1 MQSFGLRRRA
11 VAPLV
16 CLAALACSSK
26 KSGDEP
32 AGPSSGVGGAPTGA
46 GGTVSPGQGGGA
58 GSGAATP
65 APVGGNVGNQGGTTA
80 TNGGNQAQGGTLAS
94 STGGRLTF
102 ASAGRGGAIVLLPP
116 DDPGAGGAAT
126 VCSSLQVVPGIPTV
140 LILVDNS
147 SSMFEPIDDSPWKLL
162 YSTLMADD
170 GAIKSLAPKVR
181 FGFTSYK
188 GNATAQMDET
198 DPACATLTSVP
209 IALDNFAAIDKTYT
223 TLGAEW
229 MPGIKWETP
238 TGHALARA
246 ATDLAAFKGDPPGPK
261 SILLVTDG
269 NPNTCQIV
277 DPQCGQD
284 LSIKAVQDAF
294 TAGIKTFVVGIG
306 EVIEGNVGC
315 EPEWGRCGPD
325 HLQDIANAGL
335 GLPVEPPPETFI
347 WQSCADRYGRVL
359 QGTYDTTAMPGTAK
373 FYTAEN
379 AAQLTTAIEELLTAL
394 ACTVEMDVRV
404 TGNPALGS
412 VLVGTAKEPQV
423 YGDANGWKLEDNRYQ
438 VTLQGAACEKFKAE
452 QTLDINFPCDP
463 LTGMPVAVKR

>member
-1 MQSFGLRRRA
+1 
-11 VAPLV
+11 V
-16 CLAALACSSK
+16 
-26 KSGDEP
+26 
-32 AGPSSGVGGAPTGA
+32 
-46 GGTVSPGQGGGA
+46 GGTVSGE
-58 GSGAATP
+58 
-65 APVGGNVGNQGGTTA
+65 GGTTGA
-80 TNGGNQAQGGTLAS
+80 NGGSQALGGTIAS
-94 STGGRLTF
+94 SSGGKITF
-102 ASAGRGGAIVLLPP
+102 SSAGRGGAFVLLPP
-116 DDPGAGGAAT
+116 DEPGAGGAAG

-147 SSMFEPIDDSPWKLL
+147 SSMFEPTDKSPWDLL

-170 GAIKSLAPKVR
+170 GAIKTLAPKVR
-181 FGFTSYK
+181 FGFTSFK
-188 GNATAQMDET
+188 GNNIPQMDET
-198 DPACATLTSVP
+198 GEACATLTSVP

-223 TLGAEW
+223 MLGAEW

-246 ATDLAAFKGDPPGPK
+246 ATELAAFQGDPPGPK

-284 LSIKAVQDAF
+284 LSIKAVQDAY

-306 EVIEGNVGC
+306 EVIVGNNGC
-315 EPEWGRCGPD
+315 EPSWGRCGPN

-335 GLPVEPPPETFI
+335 GLPVEPPPETFV
-347 WQSCADRYGRVL
+347 WQSCADAYGREL
-359 QGTYDTTAMPGTAK
+359 QGTYDTTGMPGAAK

-404 TGNPALGS
+404 TGNPAVGS
-412 VLVGTAKEPQV
+412 VLVGVGKEPQV
-423 YGDANGWKLEDNRYQ
+423 YGDPNGWKLEDNRYQ

-452 QTLDINFPCDP
+452 QTLDITFPCDP

>member
-1 MQSFGLRRRA
+1 MQSFGLGRLA

-16 CLAALACSSK
+16 CLAALSCSTK

-32 AGPSSGVGGAPTGA
+32 GAPSSGVGGAPTGA
-46 GGTVSPGQGGGA
+46 GGTASPGQGGSTGA
-58 GSGAATP
+58 GAAAPAGGATSSQ
-65 APVGGNVGNQGGTTA
+65 GGNPTSSEGGTQSA
-80 TNGGNQAQGGTLAS
+80 GGTVS
-94 STGGRLTF
+94 STTGGKITF
-102 ASAGRGGAIVLLPP
+102 SSAGRGGAFVLLPP
-116 DDPGAGGAAT
+116 EEPGAGGAPG

-147 SSMFEPIDDSPWKLL
+147 SSMFEPTDKSPWNLL

-170 GAIKSLAPKVR
+170 GAIKALASKVR
-181 FGFTSYK
+181 FGFTSFK
-188 GNATAQMDET
+188 GNAMARMNETDET
-198 DPACATLTSVP
+198 CATLTSVP

-223 TLGAEW
+223 MLGAEW

-238 TGHALARA
+238 TGHALSRA
-246 ATDLAAFKGDPPGPK
+246 AADLAAFTGDPPGPK

-284 LSIKAVQDAF
+284 LSVKAVQDAF

-306 EVIEGNVGC
+306 EVIVGNVGC
-315 EPEWGRCGPD
+315 EPTWGRCGPD
-325 HLQDIANAGL
+325 HLQDLANAGL
-335 GLPVEPPPETFI
+335 GLPVAPPPETFV
-347 WQSCADRYGRVL
+347 WQSCADAYGREL
-359 QGTYDTTAMPGTAK
+359 QGTYDAAGMPGEAK

-379 AAQLTTAIEELLTAL
+379 AAQLTSAIEELLTAL

-412 VLVGTAKEPQV
+412 VLVGVGKEPQV
-423 YGDANGWKLEDNRYQ
+423 YGDPNGWKLEDNRYQ

>member
-1 MQSFGLRRRA
+1 M
-11 VAPLV
+11 APLV
-16 CLAALACSSK
+16 CLAALSCSSK
-26 KSGDEP
+26 KAGDEP
-32 AGPSSGVGGAPTGA
+32 SVPSSGVGGTPTGA
-46 GGTVSPGQGGGA
+46 GGTVSPGQGGSTGA
-58 GSGAATP
+58 GATTP
-65 APVGGNVGNQGGTTA
+65 APVGGSVGSVGGATA
-80 TNGGNQAQGGTLAS
+80 TNGGSEARGGTVAAT
-94 STGGRLTF
+94 TGGKISF
-102 ASAGRGGAIVLLPP
+102 ANAGRGGAFVLLPP
-116 DDPGAGGAAT
+116 DEPGAGGAAG

-147 SSMFEPIDDSPWKLL
+147 SSMFEPTDKSPWNLL

-170 GAIKSLAPKVR
+170 GAIKTLAPKVR
-181 FGFTSYK
+181 FGFTSFK
-188 GNATAQMDET
+188 GNAMAQMDET
-198 DPACATLTSVP
+198 GEACATLTSVP

-246 ATDLAAFKGDPPGPK
+246 ATDLAAFQGDPPGPK

-284 LSIKAVQDAF
+284 LSIKAVQDAY

-306 EVIEGNVGC
+306 EVIVGNNGC
-315 EPEWGRCGPD
+315 EPSWGRCGPD

-335 GLPVEPPPETFI
+335 GLPVEPPPETFV
-347 WQSCADRYGRVL
+347 WQSCADRYGREL
-359 QGTYDTTAMPGTAK
+359 QGTYDATGMPGAAK

-412 VLVGTAKEPQV
+412 VLVGVGKEPQV

-438 VTLQGAACEKFKAE
+438 VTLQGAACEKFKTE